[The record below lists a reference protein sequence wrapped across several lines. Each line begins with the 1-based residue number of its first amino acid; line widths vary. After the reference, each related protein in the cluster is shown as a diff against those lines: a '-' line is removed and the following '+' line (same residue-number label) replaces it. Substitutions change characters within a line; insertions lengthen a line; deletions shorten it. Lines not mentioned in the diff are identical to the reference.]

1 MFEENSEMF
10 AFSTLSVVF
19 RLNKFV
25 IQILS
30 ESQSDEFM
38 INL

>member
-10 AFSTLSVVF
+10 AFSTSSVVF